1 MSNVKE
7 NFLRYV
13 QIETTS
19 SETSGTC
26 PSTPNQWVLA
36 KMLVDELHAMGIE
49 NARVDD
55 HAMCTRRFPPRAI
68 IRRKS
73 G

>member
-36 KMLVDELHAMGIE
+36 KV
-49 NARVDD
+49 
-55 HAMCTRRFPPRAI
+55 
-68 IRRKS
+68 
-73 G
+73 

>member
-49 NARVDD
+49 NAALTTT
-55 HAMCTRRFPPRAI
+55 AMCTRRFPPRAI